1 MADRMTAQQRHNCMA
16 AIRGKDTRPEILV
29 RRFLFS
35 KGLRFRKHVKS
46 LPGTPDIVLPKYKTV
61 VFVNGCFWHGHTD
74 CTYNRLPQTNSG
86 FWEAKITR
94 NRQRDEQT
102 QEQLQQMGWRVLRIW
117 ECELKP
123 KDKALSTL
131 LTLYDNI
138 ITPTEVSGELTSIE
152 PPSQESAIPAEKPTP
167 LEFSQD
173 DDTQDSLPMA
183 AEPPEPYA

>member
-1 MADRMTAQQRHNCMA
+1 MADRMTPTQRHNCMA
-16 AIRGKDTRPEILV
+16 AIRGKDTKPEILV

-35 KGLRFRKHVKS
+35 KGLRFRKHVRS

-61 VFVNGCFWHGHTD
+61 VFVNGCFWHGHPG
-74 CTYNRLPQTNSG
+74 CIHNRLPQTNSG

-102 QEQLQQMGWRVLRIW
+102 EIELNRLGWRVLRIW

-123 KDKALSTL
+123 KDKALTTL

-138 ITPTEVSGELTSIE
+138 VEPSKEIQLTSDVPETAAIRAEAPSPSAYPQIE
-152 PPSQESAIPAEKPTP
+152 ETE
-167 LEFSQD
+167 
-173 DDTQDSLPMA
+173 DSLPMA
-183 AEPPEPYA
+183 AEPPEPYS